1 MMSAFNRP
9 TTTLTWSTLIRSTAI
24 SGITGAVTGVVVGG
38 VGGRIV
44 MRISALVAGGSA
56 RGAIT
61 DNGDRVGDFT
71 IEGTLELLA
80 NGLIFGVI
88 GSVVWIV
95 SEPWLRR
102 YSHHVGLS
110 FGILLFALAGT
121 EVIVADNRDFAI
133 LDPAW
138 FNVLL
143 FGLLFFAYG
152 SLFPVLRRLNDGMLP
167 GQVDTTTAQNVLYGF
182 VLVLGLPFVV
192 VTFAALFA
200 DALCLTCGPSQL
212 LPGIAFTGMA
222 IATVFL
228 RWKQIHQDPVADDR
242 RLVTFGMVSL
252 AATVVLGLI
261 VTIPEIAD
269 II

>member
-1 MMSAFNRP
+1 MKSALSRP
-9 TTTLTWSTLIRSTAI
+9 TPALTWPTLIRSTAI
-24 SGITGAVTGVVVGG
+24 SGVTGALTGVVVGG

-61 DNGDRVGDFT
+61 DNGDRIGDFT
-71 IEGTLELLA
+71 IEGTLEMLA

-88 GSVVWIV
+88 GGVVWIV

-102 YSHHVGLS
+102 YGRHVGLS
-110 FGILLFALAGT
+110 FGTLLFALAGT
-121 EVIVADNRDFAI
+121 ETIVADNRDFSI

-143 FGLLFFAYG
+143 FGLLFFAFG
-152 SLFPVLRRLNDGMLP
+152 SLFPIIRRLNNRMLP
-167 GQVDTTTAQNVLYGF
+167 GQADTTTAHNILYGF
-182 VLVLGLPFVV
+182 VVVLGLPFVAL
-192 VTFAALFA
+192 TFAALFA
-200 DALCLTCGPSQL
+200 SALCLTCGPSQL

-222 IATVFL
+222 TATVSL
-228 RWKQIHQDPVADDR
+228 RWKQIHQGPAADDR
-242 RLVTFGMVSL
+242 RLVIFGMVSL

-261 VTIPEIAD
+261 VTIPEIAN

>member
-1 MMSAFNRP
+1 MTSAVNQP

-24 SGITGAVTGVVVGG
+24 SGITGALTGVLVGG
-38 VGGRIV
+38 IGGRIV
-44 MRISALVAGGSA
+44 MRISALVAGESA

-71 IEGTLELLA
+71 IEGTLEVLA
-80 NGLIFGVI
+80 NGLIFGVV
-88 GSVVWIV
+88 GSVVWIL
-95 SEPWLRR
+95 SEPWLQR
-102 YSHHVGLS
+102 YGRHVGLS

-121 EVIVADNRDFAI
+121 ETIVADNRDFAI

-152 SLFPVLRRLNDGMLP
+152 SLFPVLRRFNDRMLP
-167 GQVDTTTAQNVLYGF
+167 GQVNTTTAQNVLYGF

-192 VTFAALFA
+192 ITFAALFA

-269 II
+269 IL

>member
-1 MMSAFNRP
+1 MTSAVNQP
-9 TTTLTWSTLIRSTAI
+9 ASTLAWSTLIRSTAI
-24 SGITGAVTGVVVGG
+24 SGITGALTGVVVGG

-44 MRISALVAGGSA
+44 MRISALVAGDCA

-61 DNGDRVGDFT
+61 DNGDRVGELT
-71 IEGTLELLA
+71 IEGTIELLA
-80 NGLIFGVI
+80 NGLIFGVV
-88 GSVVWIV
+88 GGVVWIV

-102 YSHHVGLS
+102 CGPRVGLS

-121 EVIVADNRDFAI
+121 ETIVADNRDFAI

-152 SLFPVLRRLNDGMLP
+152 SLFPILRRLNDRMLP
-167 GQVDTTTAQNVLYGF
+167 GRVKTTTAQNVLYGF
-182 VLVLGLPFVV
+182 VLVLGVPFLVI
-192 VTFAALFA
+192 TFAALFA
-200 DALCLTCGPSQL
+200 DALCLTCGPSQR

-222 IATVFL
+222 VATALL
-228 RWKQIHQDPVADDR
+228 RWKQLHQDPLAHDR
-242 RLVTFGMVSL
+242 RLVIFGVLSL
-252 AATVVLGLI
+252 AAAVVLGLI